1 MRGMKAILGL
11 RALRLCV
18 TSAMPLA
25 MPNTHARKLILA
37 TMRSPEMK
45 KTVLSGDFDFDA
57 EEIG

>member
-1 MRGMKAILGL
+1 
-11 RALRLCV
+11 
-18 TSAMPLA
+18 MPLA